1 MYLRWVENG
10 TLNPRLIVLSH
21 MLGGFSSIFWV
32 SQVVQ
37 VVKIPPASA
46 GDTDTW
52 VRSLGPK
59 DLLEKGMETR
69 SNILAWKSP
78 WTEEPGRLKYMGPQ
92 RVRHD

>member
-69 SNILAWKSP
+69 SNILAWKIP